1 MRRGQFMAASI
12 ERKLTTILSADVA
25 GYSRLMSADEVG
37 TLATLKTYREAMA
50 GLIADSRG
58 RIVGTAGDSLLAEF
72 ASVVQAVEC
81 SVRIQRELAER
92 NATIPAERQM
102 QLRIGINLG
111 DVMVENDDLYG
122 DGVNIAAR
130 LQALADP
137 GGILIS
143 GTVFDQ
149 VKDKLTLGFDYLGPQ
164 AVKNIAAQVPTYRV
178 LLQPGAAPPPDH
190 RDAAVARPAD
200 EAPERDTRWHRFYV
214 SAAYAGAVIVL
225 LLAINLFSWD
235 GELWLQWPTLGILF
249 FLALRAIRIFR
260 H

>member
-1 MRRGQFMAASI
+1 MDEQQRTERRLAA
-12 ERKLTTILSADVA
+12 ILAADVA
-25 GYSRLMSADEVG
+25 GYSRLMSTDEAG

-50 GLIADSRG
+50 QLIGDGRG
-58 RIVGTAGDSLLAEF
+58 RVVGTAGDSLLAEF

-81 SVRIQRELAER
+81 AVRIQRELAER
-92 NATIPAERQM
+92 NATLPAERQM

-111 DVMVENDDLYG
+111 DVIVEDDDLYG

-164 AVKNIAAQVPTYRV
+164 AVKNIAAQVPIYRV
-178 LLQPGAAPPPDH
+178 LLQPGAATPADH
-190 RDAAVARPAD
+190 RDAAVPGPD
-200 EAPERDTRWHRFYV
+200 DKAPERDTRRHRFYV
-214 SAAYAGAVIVL
+214 SAAQAGAVIAL

-235 GELWLQWPTLGILF
+235 GDLWFRWPALGLLF
-249 FLALRAIRIFR
+249 LLALRAIHLFR
-260 H
+260 R